1 MMNFKF
7 NLQMFK
13 GGGSSKTYNTY
24 TPSPEE
30 RALLAQQLEYQEAF
44 FPNVI
49 KLNEVAGDVLWDSY
63 GTVQAD
69 YGQMNNEAQRQ
80 IANANG
86 IVQDLQQGIVPSSYS
101 RNFQQGIEND
111 VKGTVGNVMNS
122 LANRGVV
129 NSSVANAAIDDIS
142 ENVADAAAQNY
153 NNAISTQ
160 SQLASQQIGN
170 ATAGITTSAA
180 AQEAA
185 QQPALNLWN
194 ASLGIAQSGNNVLG
208 NIAGKYGTSVSKQ
221 SYNTGS
227 SGLGGF
233 LGGAVTG
240 LAGNSGFWNFMKG

>member
-1 MMNFKF
+1 MTSFFKF
-7 NLQMFK
+7 NLQLFK
-13 GGGSSKTYNTY
+13 GGGSSTTYNTY
-24 TPSPEE
+24 TPSAEE
-30 RALLAQQLEYQEAF
+30 RALLAQQLKYQEAF

-49 KLNEVAGDVLWDSY
+49 KLNQNAGDLLWDSY

-69 YGQMNNEAQRQ
+69 YGQMNNEAQQQ
-80 IANANG
+80 IANANN
-86 IVQDLQQGIVPSSYS
+86 IISDLQQGIVPSSYNK
-101 RNFQQGIEND
+101 NFQQSISND
-111 VKGTVGNVMNS
+111 VKGTVGNVMNE

-142 ENVADAAAQNY
+142 ENVTDAAAQNY

-160 SQLASQQIGN
+160 SQLAAQQIGN

-194 ASLGIAQSGNNVLG
+194 ASLGLAQSGNNVLG

-221 SYNTGS
+221 SYNTN
-227 SGLGGF
+227 SGGFGGF
-233 LGGAVTG
+233 LGGVATG
-240 LAGNSGFWNFMKG
+240 LAGNSGFWNFL

>member
-1 MMNFKF
+1 MIKFKF
-7 NLQMFK
+7 NLQLFK
-13 GGGSSKTYNTY
+13 GGGSSTTYNTY

-30 RALLAQQLEYQEAF
+30 RQLLAQQLKYQEAF
-44 FPNVI
+44 YPNVI
-49 KLNEVAGDVLWDSY
+49 KLNQNAGDLLWDSY

-69 YGQMNNEAQRQ
+69 YGAMNDEAQQQ
-80 IANANG
+80 IANANQ
-86 IVQDLQQGIVPSSYS
+86 IVSDLQQGIVPSSYS
-101 RNFQQGIEND
+101 KNFQNAISND
-111 VKGTVGNVMNS
+111 LKGTVGNVMND

-129 NSSVANAAIDDIS
+129 NSSVTNAAIDDIQ
-142 ENVADAAAQNY
+142 ENVADASAQNY

-221 SYNTGS
+221 SYNQS
-227 SGLGGF
+227 SGGLGGF

-240 LAGNSGFWNFMKG
+240 FAGNTGFWNYLGR

>member
-13 GGGSSKTYNTY
+13 GGGSSTTYNTY

-30 RALLAQQLEYQEAF
+30 RALLAQQLEYQAAF

-111 VKGTVGNVMNS
+111 NS
-122 LANRGVV
+122 QRL
-129 NSSVANAAIDDIS
+129 
-142 ENVADAAAQNY
+142 E
-153 NNAISTQ
+153 
-160 SQLASQQIGN
+160 
-170 ATAGITTSAA
+170 
-180 AQEAA
+180 
-185 QQPALNLWN
+185 
-194 ASLGIAQSGNNVLG
+194 
-208 NIAGKYGTSVSKQ
+208 
-221 SYNTGS
+221 
-227 SGLGGF
+227 
-233 LGGAVTG
+233 
-240 LAGNSGFWNFMKG
+240 